1 MSAKNDRVAP
11 RTVEDI
17 ERKYNFGKKFS
28 EILGLID
35 DSRDKVD
42 SVESELRNEIKET
55 ATSIS
60 RNTEEIVAAATEN
73 VRTEFEESISE
84 VSKKVEMK
92 LDADSLDIII
102 EERISDSVNQV
113 ETTTG
118 YRFDA
123 DGLSI
128 TKNGE
133 EIHTMIDNT
142 GLEVDRSGV
151 TLLKADSS
159 GVTTSE
165 LHAQT
170 SLKIGNGI
178 GRTVIENYGLYRTG
192 VFWNE

>member
-1 MSAKNDRVAP
+1 MSEKHDRSAP
-11 RTVEDI
+11 RKVEDI

>member
-1 MSAKNDRVAP
+1 MSEKHDRSAP
-11 RTVEDI
+11 RKVEDI

-142 GLEVDRSGV
+142 GLEVDRSGI

-165 LHAQT
+165 LHART